1 MAKWK
6 RTSRGSSRNTEMW
19 TRQLL
24 FLKSPLDKE
33 TMGHTTNS
41 ETSKFWRLLMK
52 RTKQNHLCE
61 VPACSARA
69 WLAHIWK
76 DVPSARPD
84 QDLLV
89 SCVVRWLSLARRPLW
104 DTRTPFQTDSIHA
117 AEVKCQRYQRFG
129 PLNCHSGVSNFQFL
143 LVEPPPFFL
152 VQSLVESSRLAI

>member
-1 MAKWK
+1 MGLYENDCCNFVASFLSHGQVKKNLSWLF
-6 RTSRGSSRNTEMW
+6 REHGDVDQTA
-19 TRQLL
+19 

-69 WLAHIWK
+69 WLARIWK
-76 DVPSARPD
+76 DVPSARPN

-89 SCVVRWLSLARRPLW
+89 SCVVRWLVDPYETQGRRFK
-104 DTRTPFQTDSIHA
+104 RTPYM
-117 AEVKCQRYQRFG
+117 QRK
-129 PLNCHSGVSNFQFL
+129 SNAKDIKD
-143 LVEPPPFFL
+143 LVP
-152 VQSLVESSRLAI
+152 